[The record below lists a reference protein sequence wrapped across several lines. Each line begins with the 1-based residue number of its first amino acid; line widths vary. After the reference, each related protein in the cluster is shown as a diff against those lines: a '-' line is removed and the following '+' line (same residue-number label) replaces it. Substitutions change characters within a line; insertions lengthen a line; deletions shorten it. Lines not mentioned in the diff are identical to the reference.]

1 MIRSRWYAIRTAP
14 GYQRMASADERL
26 PESRRMESIIERNC
40 RKDGF
45 DIFMP
50 SFYTELKH
58 HRTKQIL
65 QKRFPFLVGYAFVNL
80 PRLNFEELR
89 RVDGVVCFLR
99 DAKYGP
105 LEFPDEEIEVLY
117 FAEHERRQAFLYEQH
132 CRKENERHEQI
143 QHLRGQL
150 RKILPKGRKA
160 RVSMVDQAERAID
173 SLSPQIKERVQKI
186 ISELNSLTA
195 DMEVEN
201 LRKAV

>member
-1 MIRSRWYAIRTAP
+1 MNPERLQSIALRRGKNEEITLLRNPCCP
-14 GYQRMASADERL
+14 GYQRMAVVDECL

-50 SFYTELKH
+50 SFYTELRH

-65 QKRFPFLVGYAFVNL
+65 QKRFPFLVGYAFVSL

-99 DAKYGP
+99 GATTGRLSSP
-105 LEFPDEEIEVLY
+105 TGTIEALY
-117 FAEHERRQAFLYEQH
+117 FADHKRRQAFLYEQH
-132 CRKENERHEQI
+132 CRKETERHERI
-143 QHLRGQL
+143 QHSGGQL

-160 RVSMVDQAERAID
+160 RVSMVDHAESAID
-173 SLSPQIKERVQKI
+173 FLSPQIRE
-186 ISELNSLTA
+186 
-195 DMEVEN
+195 
-201 LRKAV
+201 